1 MKKVSNKKI
10 TKNADPQLSTSDK
23 LAQIR
28 SGGTVKRPT
37 GGKSNDVVYT
47 GKDGTKIIKK
57 ETEEKYE
64 ETAVRRKKR
73 NYVMYESKLG
83 TEKNTELTKI
93 DKPKPKY
100 QPKPKPVREVE
111 PRVEEKLIITRK
123 RKEYLDNY
131 QYHETKDIKN
141 PKKKAYVEHKRLGD
155 IVGGIYEETI
165 YERQIYSQ
173 GGNRPK
179 LPEAKNK
186 EKLYNTQYGNFR
198 TNNPQNTN
206 TRNNPR
212 NNPKQLSSNT
222 AKVSKRTTTTTT
234 TMKTS
239 ESGRKPKPEPITKSA
254 AKPTTQKRIRAPK
267 TSETIN
273 QVKET
278 NTISKVRSKPQDSEE
293 NFSKTTKRTIVETGN
308 SEDPNGKFKKS
319 TLIIS
324 QITKTTTEVVEEGT
338 GKEST
343 VKESTDKPES
353 KNETIIETKVE
364 KKEETVPTPPPEEP
378 KAPEV
383 PEVPEVPEAP
393 KVPEA
398 SEAPEEDANKDKD
411 NSEAGSSIRKKYKH
425 K

>member
-1 MKKVSNKKI
+1 
-10 TKNADPQLSTSDK
+10 
-23 LAQIR
+23 
-28 SGGTVKRPT
+28 
-37 GGKSNDVVYT
+37 
-47 GKDGTKIIKK
+47 
-57 ETEEKYE
+57 
-64 ETAVRRKKR
+64 
-73 NYVMYESKLG
+73 
-83 TEKNTELTKI
+83 
-93 DKPKPKY
+93 
-100 QPKPKPVREVE
+100 
-111 PRVEEKLIITRK
+111 
-123 RKEYLDNY
+123 
-131 QYHETKDIKN
+131 
-141 PKKKAYVEHKRLGD
+141 
-155 IVGGIYEETI
+155 
-165 YERQIYSQ
+165 
-173 GGNRPK
+173 
-179 LPEAKNK
+179 
-186 EKLYNTQYGNFR
+186 
-198 TNNPQNTN
+198 
-206 TRNNPR
+206 
-212 NNPKQLSSNT
+212 
-222 AKVSKRTTTTTT
+222 
-234 TMKTS
+234 MKTS